1 MKSYL
6 ELARE
11 SLEEEWRSRADY
23 SFVEIP
29 FSSPTLHYNV
39 RKESRLQE
47 ADISCQYHF
56 AR

>member
-29 FSSPTLHYNV
+29 FSSPPLHYNV